1 MKKTNEQIKTDIVN
15 YLTKTSN
22 HTFVKPDGSYFKIF
36 KREDGTFQLFEN
48 KTLNLPINIDQYI
61 SWYGENA
68 KNVIKHRL
76 FLNKE
81 MKSVKNI
88 KSLEEIMSK

>member
-1 MKKTNEQIKTDIVN
+1 MKKTNEQIKTEVIN

-22 HTFVKPDGSYFKIF
+22 HTFQKENGSYLKVFKKDDGSFYVF
-36 KREDGTFQLFEN
+36 ED
-48 KTLNLPINIDQYI
+48 KTVNLPINIDQYI

-76 FLNKE
+76 FLDKK

-88 KSLEEIMSK
+88 KSLEEIMKK

>member
-1 MKKTNEQIKTDIVN
+1 MKKTNEQIKTEVIN
-15 YLTKTSN
+15 YLTKTSK
-22 HTFVKPDGSYFKIF
+22 HTFQKENGSYFKV
-36 KREDGTFQLFEN
+36 FQSGNGFQVFEN
-48 KTLNLPINIDQYI
+48 KTLNIEWNIDQYI

-76 FLNKE
+76 FLDKK

-88 KSLEEIMSK
+88 KSLEEIMKK